1 MRLAPVTS
9 GQILLNGEDIVP
21 LQGNALRARR
31 SQLQIIFQDP
41 YSSLNPRV
49 RAGDIVRSPLDQ
61 LGVGDAASRDARV
74 AELFELVGLRPEQR
88 ALFPHQFSGG
98 QRQRIGVARA
108 LATQPELIV
117 CDEPVSA
124 LDVAIQ
130 AQILNLLR
138 RLQDEFGLTYLF
150 ISHDLG
156 VVQYMCDDI
165 AVMYLGEIVE
175 HADLSSLASWH
186 INDMVVDTTGRAYV
200 GNFGFD
206 LHGPPP
212 WDVAPAE
219 IVIVEPDGAA
229 RIGDDDVLFPNGSV
243 ITPDGATLIV
253 GQTFGNELLAWDID
267 PETGD
272 LSNRRQWADLGER
285 RPDGICL
292 DANGAIWIAEP
303 VTGGCFLIAEGGEV
317 IDTIETDDKAF
328 ACMLGGPERRHLF
341 VLTSAEDDPAKTVA
355 AASGKISVVEVEV
368 PGAGWP

>member
-1 MRLAPVTS
+1 MPSRTLTPLITGLAFSEGPRWHDGRLFFSDMHNRVVQAATLDADGMGATLETICEVPGDPS
-9 GQILLNGEDIVP
+9 GLGWLPDGRMLISSMLD
-21 LQGNALRARR
+21 RR
-31 SQLQIIFQDP
+31 
-41 YSSLNPRV
+41 
-49 RAGDIVRSPLDQ
+49 
-61 LGVGDAASRDARV
+61 
-74 AELFELVGLRPEQR
+74 
-88 ALFPHQFSGG
+88 
-98 QRQRIGVARA
+98 
-108 LATQPELIV
+108 
-117 CDEPVSA
+117 
-124 LDVAIQ
+124 
-130 AQILNLLR
+130 LLR
-138 RLQDEFGLTYLF
+138 LEPT
-150 ISHDLG
+150 
-156 VVQYMCDDI
+156 
-165 AVMYLGEIVE
+165 GEIVE